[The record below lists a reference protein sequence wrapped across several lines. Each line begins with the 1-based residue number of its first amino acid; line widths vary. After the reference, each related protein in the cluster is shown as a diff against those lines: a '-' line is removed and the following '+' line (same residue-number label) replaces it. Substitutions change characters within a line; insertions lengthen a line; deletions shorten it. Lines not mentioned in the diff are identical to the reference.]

1 MGSRVRFVSEPGK
14 EILKRLSHSMEEI
27 KEQLKLDALRDPSK
41 AFGFDFREDVIVLKY
56 FQLRLSIHEPGLRS
70 SILWSSSLSEDLAI
84 TRSN

>member
-41 AFGFDFREDVIVLKY
+41 AFGFDFVKM
-56 FQLRLSIHEPGLRS
+56 
-70 SILWSSSLSEDLAI
+70 
-84 TRSN
+84 